1 MTRYLYAYVAALLV
15 FCAVDYVWI
24 GILMT
29 DFYKARLGE
38 IMLAQPRLDAA
49 AVFYLLYIAGLVYFG
64 VRPGI
69 AAQSWKS
76 AAFNGALFGVLAYAT
91 YDLTNLATLKGWQ
104 VDLTVIDMLWG
115 GVVSALGATAG
126 YAASRLGRG

>member
-1 MTRYLYAYVAALLV
+1 MTRYLYAYVATLLV

-29 DFYKARLGE
+29 DFYKTRLGE

-69 AAQSWKS
+69 AARSWKS

-115 GVVSALGATAG
+115 GSVSALGAAAG

>member
-29 DFYKARLGE
+29 DFYRARLGDL
-38 IMLAQPRLDAA
+38 MLAQPRLDAA
-49 AVFYLLYIAGLVYFG
+49 AVFYLIYIGGLVYFG
-64 VRPGI
+64 ARPGI
-69 AAQSWKS
+69 QAQSWK
-76 AAFNGALFGVLAYAT
+76 AAACNSALFGLVAYAT
-91 YDLTNLATLKGWQ
+91 YDLTNLATLKTWY

-115 GVVSALGATAG
+115 AVVSAIGGTAG
-126 YAASRLGRG
+126 YAASRFGRA